1 MKAVVIHEYGGPD
14 KLKFEDVPDARALQ
28 GEVLIQMAATS
39 VNPIDYKVRSG
50 AFQHNVQTRFPLIL
64 GRDAAG
70 TVKELGP
77 GMSRFKVG
85 DRVMALTNATYA
97 ELVAVKEK
105 DLAFIPDGM
114 DTVEAASLPLVTM
127 TGEQL
132 ITRGVKPTAG
142 QVVLVTGAVGSVGRS
157 AVYALKRAGAKVIA
171 GVRGIQMDAA
181 KELGA
186 DDIISLEDDAQL
198 HKHAPY
204 DGVADT
210 VGHDIAAKL
219 LALVKPGGTFASVLG
234 EPANR
239 KDFPQVNV
247 VAVRVVED
255 GAELQQLAQA
265 VKDGKPRIP
274 VGARFSLEKMEDA
287 HRAAEKGGG
296 GKVLIT
302 IP

>member
-1 MKAVVIHEYGGPD
+1 MKAIVIQQYGGPD
-14 KLKFEDVPDARALQ
+14 QLKYLDVPEPRPLT

-39 VNPIDYKVRSG
+39 VNPIDYKVRGG
-50 AFQHNVQTRFPLIL
+50 AYQAHAQMRFPLIL

-77 GMSRFKVG
+77 GVSKFKVG
-85 DRVMALTNATYA
+85 DRVMALTNAAYA
-97 ELVAVKEK
+97 ELVTVKEH
-105 DLAFIPDGM
+105 DLALIPDGM
-114 DTVEAASLPLVTM
+114 DTVEAASLPLVTL

-132 ITRGVKPTAG
+132 VNRGVKPTTG
-142 QVVLVTGAVGSVGRS
+142 QVILVTGAIGGVGRS
-157 AVYALKRAGAKVIA
+157 AVYALKKAGAKVIA

-186 DDIISLEDDAQL
+186 DDVISLEDDAQM

-210 VGHDIAAKL
+210 VGHETAAKL

-234 EPANR
+234 EPTNR

-247 VAVRVVED
+247 VPVRVVED
-255 GAELQQLAQA
+255 GAELAQLAQA
-265 VKDGKPRIP
+265 VKDGKLRIP
-274 VGARFSLEKMEDA
+274 VTMRFPLEKMEDA
-287 HRAAEKGGG
+287 HRAAEKGAS

>member
-1 MKAVVIHEYGGPD
+1 MPD
-14 KLKFEDVPDARALQ
+14 PRPLQ
-28 GEVLIQMAATS
+28 GEVLVQMAATS
-39 VNPIDYKVRSG
+39 VNPIDFKIRSG
-50 AFQHNVQTRFPLIL
+50 AVQAYVQAQFPLIL

-77 GMSRFKVG
+77 GVSTFKVG
-85 DRVMALTNATYA
+85 DRVMALTNRTYA
-97 ELVAVKEK
+97 ELVAIKAH
-105 DLAFIPDGM
+105 DLALIPDGM
-114 DTVEAASLPLVTM
+114 DTVEAAALPLVTM

-142 QVVLVTGAVGSVGRS
+142 QVILVTGAVGSVGRS
-157 AVYALKRAGAKVIA
+157 AVYALKKAGAKVIA

-186 DDIISLEDDAQL
+186 DDIISLEDDAQM

-210 VGHDIAAKL
+210 VGHDTAAKL

-234 EPANR
+234 EPSNR

-247 VAVRVVED
+247 VPVRVAED
-255 GAELQQLAQA
+255 GAELAQLAQA
-265 VKDGKPRIP
+265 VKEGKLRIP
-274 VGARFSLEKMEDA
+274 SGRRFSLEKMEDA
-287 HRAAEKGGG
+287 HRAAEKGGI
-296 GKVLIT
+296 GKVLVT